1 MRMLDMPFR
10 CAKGPFSTNEEPNL
24 DELLAEPMVRLVM
37 KRDSVEEA
45 HIRQLAA
52 QVRER
57 RLKSLKAQAS

>member
-1 MRMLDMPFR
+1 MPFR
-10 CAKGPFSTNEEPNL
+10 CAKGLPFTGNEEPNL
-24 DELLAEPMVRLVM
+24 DELLGEPMVRLDM

-57 RLKSLKAQAS
+57 LLKSLKAQAS